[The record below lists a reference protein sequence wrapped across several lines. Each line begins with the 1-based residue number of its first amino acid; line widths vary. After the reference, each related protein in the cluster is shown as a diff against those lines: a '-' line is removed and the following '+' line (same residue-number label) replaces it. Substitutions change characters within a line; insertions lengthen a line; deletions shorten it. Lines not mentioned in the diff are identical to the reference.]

1 MLGKPKLEH
10 PALICLLLAMATMA
24 VFLPVVG
31 LDITNYDD
39 PDYVTHPRVQTG
51 LTWESLSWA
60 FTHAHSGN
68 WHPLTS
74 ISHMLD
80 FQLYGL
86 KPAGHHLTNLLF
98 HATNSLLLFLL
109 LRGLTGAVWRSACV
123 AALFALHPL
132 HVESVAWVAERKD
145 VLSAFFGLLSL
156 LAYARYTQAAVA
168 PLASH
173 ASRMIHHPRSFFYL
187 LALSFF
193 AMGLMSKPMLVTWPC
208 AMLLLDYWPLR
219 RFELATLWRLVVEKV
234 PFFALSAASCV
245 VTFAVQKAWGAVVP
259 LEHAPLGLRFLNAL
273 VCYFGYI
280 WKLVRPTNL
289 AVIYPYVRNWPPGDV
304 IVSLLVLAAITIL
317 ALWQRKARPFLLV
330 GWAWY
335 LGTLVPVI
343 GLVQVGNQAMADRY
357 TYLPAIGLFLMLVW
371 GIAEIIGAR
380 PGCRAVAA
388 LSATAML
395 TACSLLTQAQVMVW
409 QNTETLFQHALAV
422 TTNNFVAYNSLG
434 FYFSTQREADKAK
447 RYFHAGLAV
456 NPACQFAWEGLAN
469 VLIEQGKLDEAISDC
484 QAALQLNPGM
494 AEAHGTLGLAL
505 IKQGKTN
512 EAVAQYSEAIRLR
525 PDYAPAHYNLANAL
539 AAQGEIEQ
547 ARQHYQESLRSDPS
561 SPDAHNNL
569 AYMLAR
575 EGKLDEAVSQFKA
588 ALALRPALWNA
599 HYGLADALD
608 KQRNYEAAAKE
619 FSEVLRLKPDHA
631 QAHYRLAVTLNR
643 TGRIIEAMQHYR
655 ATLLRLPD
663 FAPAL
668 DRLAWIL
675 ATSPNPQLRDGAQ
688 AVELAER
695 ACKVTEYKHP
705 IMVGTLAAAY
715 AEAGRFP
722 EAVNS
727 AEKAHSLAQAL
738 GQKEFARRSQ
748 QFLELFEASRP
759 YHEGGGR
766 RSDGGDRTSDL

>member
-1 MLGKPKLEH
+1 MA
-10 PALICLLLAMATMA
+10 ALA

-31 LDITNYDD
+31 LDFTNYDD
-39 PDYVTHPRVQTG
+39 PDYVTHPRIQAG
-51 LTWESLSWA
+51 LTWESVSWA

-80 FQLYGL
+80 CQLYGL

-98 HATNSLLLFLL
+98 HTTNSLLLFLL

-156 LAYARYTQAAVA
+156 LAYARYTQEAAS
-168 PLASH
+168 PLAPH
-173 ASRMIHHPRSFFYL
+173 CSRMIHHPRSFFYL
-187 LALSFF
+187 LALAFF
-193 AMGLMSKPMLVTWPC
+193 TMGLMSKPMLVTWPC

-219 RFELATLWRLVVEKV
+219 RFQLATLWRLVVEKL

-259 LEHAPLGLRFLNAL
+259 LEHVPLGLRVLNAL

-280 WKLVRPTNL
+280 WKMVWPTDL
-289 AVIYPYVRNWPPGDV
+289 AVIYPYVRNWPPGHV
-304 IVSLLVLAAITIL
+304 LVSLLVLGAITFL
-317 ALWQRKARPFLLV
+317 AFRQRKARPFLLV

-343 GLVQVGNQAMADRY
+343 GLVQVGNQAIADRY

-371 GIAEIIGAR
+371 GIAEIIGGR
-380 PGCRAVAA
+380 PGRRAVAA
-388 LSATAML
+388 LLATAML
-395 TACSLLTQAQVMVW
+395 TACSLLTQTQVMVW

-434 FYFSTQREADKAK
+434 FYFSAQREADEAK
-447 RYFHAGLAV
+447 RYFRAALAV
-456 NPACQFAWEGLAN
+456 NPACQFAWEGLAS

-494 AEAHGTLGLAL
+494 AEAHSTLGLAL
-505 IKQGKTN
+505 MKQGKTN
-512 EAVAQYSEAIRLR
+512 EAVGQYSEAIRLR
-525 PDYAPAHYNLANAL
+525 PDFAPAHYNLANAL
-539 AAQGEIEQ
+539 ATQGQIEQ
-547 ARQHYQESLRSDPS
+547 ARKHYQESLRSDPS
-561 SPDAHNNL
+561 SPDTHNNL

-575 EGKLDEAVSQFKA
+575 EGKLDQAVSQFKA

-608 KQRNYEAAAKE
+608 KQRKYDAAAKE

-643 TGRIIEAMQHYR
+643 TGKIIEAIQHYR
-655 ATLLRLPD
+655 ETLRRLPD

-675 ATSPNPQLRDGAQ
+675 ATSSNPQLRDGAQ

-695 ACKVTEYKHP
+695 ACKVTEYKQP

-722 EAVNS
+722 EAVNL

-738 GQKEFARRSQ
+738 GQKEFAQRSQ
-748 QFLELFEASRP
+748 QFLELFGAGRP
-759 YHEGGGR
+759 YRDNLGQASQ
-766 RSDGGDRTSDL
+766 SDPILP

>member
-1 MLGKPKLEH
+1 
-10 PALICLLLAMATMA
+10 
-24 VFLPVVG
+24 
-31 LDITNYDD
+31 
-39 PDYVTHPRVQTG
+39 
-51 LTWESLSWA
+51 
-60 FTHAHSGN
+60 
-68 WHPLTS
+68 
-74 ISHMLD
+74 MLD
-80 FQLYGL
+80 CQLYWL

-98 HATNSLLLFLL
+98 HVTNSLLLFLL

-156 LAYARYTQAAVA
+156 LAYARYTQAAAA
-168 PLASH
+168 PLVPH
-173 ASRMIHHPRSFFYL
+173 TSRIIHHPRSFFYL
-187 LALSFF
+187 LALAFF

-219 RFELATLWRLVVEKV
+219 RFELATLWRLVLEKV

-259 LEHAPLGLRFLNAL
+259 LEHVPLGLRFLNAL

-280 WKLVRPTNL
+280 WKLVWPTDL
-289 AVIYPYVRNWPPGDV
+289 AVIYPYVRSWPPGDV
-304 IVSLLVLAAITIL
+304 IVSMLVLVAITFL
-317 ALWQRKARPFLLV
+317 AFWQRKARPFLLV

-371 GIAEIIGAR
+371 GIAEIIGSR
-380 PGCRAVAA
+380 PGRRAVVA

-447 RYFHAGLAV
+447 RYFRAALAV
-456 NPACQFAWEGLAN
+456 NPVCQFAWEGLAS

-494 AEAHGTLGLAL
+494 AQAHGTLGLAL

-539 AAQGEIEQ
+539 AAQGQIEQ

-575 EGKLDEAVSQFKA
+575 QGKLDEAVSQFKA

-643 TGRIIEAMQHYR
+643 TGKIIEAMQHYR

-695 ACKVTEYKHP
+695 ACKVTEYKQP

-715 AEAGRFP
+715 AEVGRFP

-727 AEKAHSLAQAL
+727 VEKAHSLAQAL
-738 GQKEFARRSQ
+738 GQKDFARRSQ
-748 QFLELFEASRP
+748 QFLELFGASRP
-759 YHEGGGR
+759 YHDSLGQSSQ
-766 RSDGGDRTSDL
+766 SDSILP